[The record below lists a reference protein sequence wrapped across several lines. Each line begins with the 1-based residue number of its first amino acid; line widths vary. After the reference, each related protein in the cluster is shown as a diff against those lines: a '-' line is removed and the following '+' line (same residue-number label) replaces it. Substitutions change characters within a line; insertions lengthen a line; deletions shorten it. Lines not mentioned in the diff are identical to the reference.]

1 MVSTLCGFGD
11 FKDLLR
17 RTVFDNKLNDKLFD
31 IAKNLKHDGYQLGI
45 VSMGDFF
52 FDKKSSVGAIN
63 GKIILKQ
70 SSFDLACVA
79 KVCDR
84 MRQLA
89 KGLHKPIIRKF
100 EK

>member
-1 MVSTLCGFGD
+1 MPEMHLRQPGFTSSAFGPFPKTKEFLKLKETGDWRYIYQNKLHKAWFQHYVGFGD

-52 FDKKSSVGAIN
+52 FW
-63 GKIILKQ
+63 
-70 SSFDLACVA
+70 
-79 KVCDR
+79 
-84 MRQLA
+84 
-89 KGLHKPIIRKF
+89 
-100 EK
+100 